1 MGYVLGPSFGAWG
14 NRRWSHD
21 ERFLEGLAVSRN
33 YAMRYPKLCS
43 YRCPRWSYMLI
54 YPDYPFPDAE
64 LGVTLRQT

>member
-21 ERFLEGLAVSRN
+21 ERFLEGLAVSRSD
-33 YAMRYPKLCS
+33 AMRHPKLCG

-54 YPDYPFPDAE
+54 YPDYPFSDAE
-64 LGVTLRQT
+64 LRASLRQT